1 MESKECKNYRLWK
14 EDTLAK
20 QTSHHV
26 DKREVMVK
34 EKESNEYVVEL
45 APGWRWNIISFQV

>member
-1 MESKECKNYRLWK
+1 MEPNMSKTYRLWK
-14 EDTLAK
+14 EETLAN

-45 APGWRWNIISFQV
+45 APGWRWNIISYQV